1 MDNASHIDPF
11 TSLSVQQEEM
21 IEIMEEDET
30 LSAEFAA
37 LVEALKSRD
46 DRGIRKASRQLERA
60 VDVRWRAEGFDPAL
74 SRARRRLY
82 LRDAHEIS
90 RIFGRRGEA
99 EFVRAWLETL
109 RSVKAS
115 AAHVLTHIVD
125 RVELRRR
132 RERARDAADRDHLLH
147 LAFPPLRVAQTR
159 FAAMASLAA

>member
-1 MDNASHIDPF
+1 
-11 TSLSVQQEEM
+11 
-21 IEIMEEDET
+21 
-30 LSAEFAA
+30 
-37 LVEALKSRD
+37 
-46 DRGIRKASRQLERA
+46 
-60 VDVRWRAEGFDPAL
+60 L

-90 RIFGRRGEA
+90 RVFGRRGEA
-99 EFVRAWLETL
+99 EFVRAWLDAL
-109 RSVKAS
+109 RVVKAH

-125 RVELRRR
+125 RIELRHR